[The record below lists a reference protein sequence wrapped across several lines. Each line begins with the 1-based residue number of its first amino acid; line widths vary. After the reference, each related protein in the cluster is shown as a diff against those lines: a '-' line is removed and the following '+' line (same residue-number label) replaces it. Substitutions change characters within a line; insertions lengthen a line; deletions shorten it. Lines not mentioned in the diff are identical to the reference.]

1 MQVADG
7 VQTAQKSLTITVNAV
22 LTVTTASLPNG
33 VQGTPYSQTLT
44 ATGGTGTNTWSL
56 ASGTLPAGLALST
69 AGVIS
74 GTPTA
79 TGSTFTVQVSDGV
92 QTAQKSL
99 TITVNAVLTITTV
112 SLPNGVQGTP
122 YSQTLTATGG
132 TGTNTW
138 TLASGSLPAGIGI
151 VNSGCDQW
159 DANGDGIDVYRAGK
173 RRRAD
178 GAEIPDDHCQRGAD
192 NHDGIA
198 AERCAEHPVFTDLDG
213 DGGTGSNTWS
223 LATGSLP
230 TGLTLS
236 AAGVISGTPSGT
248 GTTFTVRVAD
258 GVQTA
263 QKSLTITIST
273 ALVVATVSLPNGV
286 QGTAYSQTLTAT
298 GGTGSNTWSLA
309 TGTLPAGLS
318 LSAAGVISGTP
329 TGTGLSTFT
338 VQVTDGVQTAQKSL
352 TITVNAVLTITTT
365 SLPDAVQGIAYSQTL
380 AATGGTGTNTWSL
393 ATGSLPTGLTL
404 SAAGVISGTP
414 TATGTTFTVQVTD
427 SIQTKQQSL
436 TIAINAVLT
445 VTTASLPNGVQGTA
459 YSQTLTATGGT
470 GTKTWS
476 LASGTL
482 PVGLSLSAAG
492 VISGTPTGSGASTFT
507 AQVTDGV
514 QTAQKSLTIT
524 VNLVLTITTA
534 SLPNGVQGTP
544 YSQTLTTTG
553 GTGSNTWSVATGSLP
568 TGLTLSAAG
577 VISGTPTGTGTAS
590 FTVQAADGV
599 QTAQKPL
606 TINVNAVLTITTSS
620 LVTGIQ
626 GTTYSQTLA
635 ATGGTG
641 SNTWSLATGSLPT
654 GLTLSATGVISGTP
668 TAPGT
673 TFTVR
678 VTDGAQTAQKSLTLN
693 VVPPLDDYHS
703 VTSDRWCR
711 GCLLFDSGGDRWD
724 QRLRVVD
731 RHRFVAGW
739 SKPESCH
746 WGHQRNADIRRVLKS
761 QHQSNGQQR
770 SGAVRF
776 KELYTEHR
784 HSDLGFERVA
794 AATRCTRYSLF
805 AGPRSYRWYGRLH
818 LVARFRNLA
827 HRIDA
832 EPVWNNQWNTDNI
845 GFVEPSPSGLQTLRW
860 PVCLANR
867 VSRW

>member
-1 MQVADG
+1 MQV
-7 VQTAQKSLTITVNAV
+7 T
-22 LTVTTASLPNG
+22 
-33 VQGTPYSQTLT
+33 
-44 ATGGTGTNTWSL
+44 
-56 ASGTLPAGLALST
+56 
-69 AGVIS
+69 
-74 GTPTA
+74 
-79 TGSTFTVQVSDGV
+79 
-92 QTAQKSL
+92 
-99 TITVNAVLTITTV
+99 
-112 SLPNGVQGTP
+112 
-122 YSQTLTATGG
+122 
-132 TGTNTW
+132 
-138 TLASGSLPAGIGI
+138 
-151 VNSGCDQW
+151 
-159 DANGDGIDVYRAGK
+159 
-173 RRRAD
+173 
-178 GAEIPDDHCQRGAD
+178 
-192 NHDGIA
+192 
-198 AERCAEHPVFTDLDG
+198 
-213 DGGTGSNTWS
+213 
-223 LATGSLP
+223 
-230 TGLTLS
+230 
-236 AAGVISGTPSGT
+236 
-248 GTTFTVRVAD
+248 D

-273 ALVVATVSLPNGV
+273 ALAITTASLPNGV

-309 TGTLPAGLS
+309 SGTLPAGLS

-436 TIAINAVLT
+436 TITVNAVLT
-445 VTTASLPNGVQGTA
+445 ITTASLPNGVQGTA

-470 GTKTWS
+470 GTNTWS

-482 PVGLSLSAAG
+482 PAGLSLSAAG
-492 VISGTPTGSGASTFT
+492 VISGTPTGTGASTFT

-553 GTGSNTWSVATGSLP
+553 GTGTNTWSVATGSLP

-577 VISGTPTGTGTAS
+577 VISGTPTATGTAS
-590 FTVQAADGV
+590 FTVQVADGV
-599 QTAQKPL
+599 QTAQKSL
-606 TINVNAVLTITTSS
+606 TITVNAVLTITTSS
-620 LVTGIQ
+620 LVTGVQ
-626 GTTYSQTLA
+626 GTTYSQTLT

-668 TAPGT
+668 TATGT

-693 VVPPLDDYHS
+693 VVLPTYDYHS

-711 GCLLFDSGGDRWD
+711 GCLLFDSGGDRWN
-724 QRLRVVD
+724 QRLHVVD

-739 SKPESCH
+739 AKPESCD
-746 WGHQRNADIRRVLKS
+746 WSHQRNADIRRVLKS
-761 QHQSNGQQR
+761 QHQGNGQQR
-770 SGAVRF
+770 CRAVRF
-776 KELYTEHR
+776 KELYTDHR
-784 HSDLGFERVA
+784 HSDLGLERVA
-794 AATRCTRYSLF
+794 AATRRTHYSLF
-805 AGPRSYRWYGRLH
+805 ADPRSYRWYGRLH
-818 LVARFRNLA
+818 LVARFRNLT

-832 EPVWNNQWNTDNI
+832 ECVRNNQWNADNI
-845 GFVEPSPSGLQTLRW
+845 GFLDLHRPGHRRYGG
-860 PVCLANR
+860 R
-867 VSRW
+867 VVRPTESHAGDRYGHNDH